1 MNILNASREWAIAC
15 LGGIRMYIGSHW
27 VPLPLESGLLG
38 LHGWNE
44 LERLETED
52 SYTITAEYPQP
63 VICPVCQ
70 SKNSVRFGV
79 REQEYLDLPVH
90 MKKVKIVVRRQRH
103 RCKDCDY
110 TYLLPIGNMHEDR
123 FMTKRLVAYIQ
134 NAALKETFT
143 SIAELIGTSES
154 TIRDVF
160 REYCAVLEHDHELE
174 TPEWLGID
182 EVYLGKQMR
191 CIFTNVRGRHPIEML
206 PVRDKVTVEAF
217 LRKLETQKIEG
228 VCMDMWN
235 PYKQA
240 VKAVLPH
247 AIIVVDKF
255 HIVRMA
261 NIAMEKIRKKTR
273 EDMPARWR
281 VKLKNDR
288 KILLKRNET
297 LTVGQKFILD
307 TWLLNYEGLGKAY
320 AAKEAFI
327 NIWNSGDRVE
337 AEYLYSKWKDSLDEE
352 IVPAFAELTRAMENW
367 HDEIFTYFD
376 YRYTNAYTESAN
388 AIIKQVQHAGRGYS
402 FDVIR
407 AKILFGLKPKEEKTY
422 LTDED
427 FV

>member
-1 MNILNASREWAIAC
+1 
-15 LGGIRMYIGSHW
+15 
-27 VPLPLESGLLG
+27 
-38 LHGWNE
+38 
-44 LERLETED
+44 
-52 SYTITAEYPQP
+52 
-63 VICPVCQ
+63 
-70 SKNSVRFGV
+70 
-79 REQEYLDLPVH
+79 
-90 MKKVKIVVRRQRH
+90 MKKVKIVVRRQRY

-123 FMTKRLVAYIQ
+123 FMTKRLVAYIR

-143 SIAELIGTSES
+143 SIAELIGTSEA
-154 TIRDVF
+154 TVRDVF
-160 REYCAVLEHDHELE
+160 RDYIAGLEHGYEPQ

-191 CIFTNVRGRHPIEML
+191 CVFTNILERHPIEML
-206 PVRDKVTVEAF
+206 PVRDKVAVEVF
-217 LRKLETQKIEG
+217 LRKLERDKVQG
-228 VCMDMWN
+228 VVMDMWN

-240 VKAVLPH
+240 VKEVLPH

-297 LTVGQKFILD
+297 LTINQKFILD

-352 IVPAFAELTRAMENW
+352 IAPAFAELTRAMENW

-388 AIIKQVQHAGRGYS
+388 AIIKQIQHAGRGYS

-407 AKILFGLKPKEEKTY
+407 AKIMFGMKPKEEKKY
-422 LTDED
+422 LTEED